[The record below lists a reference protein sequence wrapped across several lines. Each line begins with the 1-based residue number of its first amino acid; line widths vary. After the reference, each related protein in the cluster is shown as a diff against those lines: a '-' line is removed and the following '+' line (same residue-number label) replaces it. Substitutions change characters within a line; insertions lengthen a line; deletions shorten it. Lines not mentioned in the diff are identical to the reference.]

1 MEPDLF
7 EAYGLILWADLP
19 RGAVS
24 RPARSGEEPPQRV
37 VTCVHPE
44 TSMAEAVGP
53 QRVRAGVQ
61 QPRAVASMLRRRIHN
76 ELIDRT
82 VDTRI
87 GIVILARHRAGE
99 SDDPL
104 AIGRDQNPECC
115 LRRSL
120 NGGTPRV
127 GHLGQ

>member
-7 EAYGLILWADLP
+7 EAYGPILWANLP

-24 RPARSGEEPPQRV
+24 RPPGSGEESPQRV
-37 VTCVHPE
+37 VTCIDPK
-44 TSMAEAVGP
+44 TSTAKAIGAK
-53 QRVRAGVQ
+53 RVRAGVQ
-61 QPRAVASMLRRRIHN
+61 QPRTMASMLRRRIHN

-82 VDTRI
+82 IDTRV

-99 SDDPL
+99 SHDAL

>member
-1 MEPDLF
+1 MESDLF
-7 EAYGLILWADLP
+7 EANRPILWANLP
-19 RGAVS
+19 RSAVS
-24 RPARSGEEPPQRV
+24 RPAGSGEEPPQRV

-44 TSMAEAVGP
+44 RSAAKAIGP
-53 QRVRAGVQ
+53 QRVRTGVH

-76 ELIDRT
+76 ELLDRT
-82 VDTRI
+82 VDTRV

-99 SDDPL
+99 SHDPL
-104 AIGRDQNPECC
+104 AIGRHQNPERC

-120 NGGTPRV
+120 NGRTPRV

>member
-1 MEPDLF
+1 VEPDLL
-7 EAYGLILWADLP
+7 EAYGPILWADLP

-24 RPARSGEEPPQRV
+24 CPARSGEEPPQCV
-37 VTCVHPE
+37 VTLVHPE
-44 TSMAEAVGP
+44 TSTAKAIGP

-61 QPRAVASMLRRRIHN
+61 QPRAVASMLRRRIDN
-76 ELIDRT
+76 ELVDRT
-82 VDTRI
+82 VDTRV

-99 SDDPL
+99 SHDTL
-104 AIGRDQNPECC
+104 AVGRDQNPERC

-120 NGGTPRV
+120 NGRTPRV